1 MAVDATQ
8 HGRVEDDGTVL
19 VHDGGTWRP
28 VGSFPDG
35 TPEEALAY
43 FERKFSELEA
53 KVTLAEQRLAAKA
66 SAKDVSG
73 QIDKLIEELVEPSA
87 VGDLAALR
95 LRAQALSDALPGLRE
110 SQKKET
116 EAALEEAL
124 TTREGI
130 VSAMEALAA
139 EDPNK
144 IRWKATG
151 VTMSE
156 LFEQWQ
162 NHQQTGPRIPKKTAD
177 VLWSRF
183 RTAKNALEKSRRAHF
198 QELEAKTKE
207 SKQAKKALIEQA
219 EALTP
224 QGAEGIAT
232 YQKLLNQWKAAPRA
246 QRSVEDALWKKF
258 KAAGDVLY
266 QQKAE
271 KAEQDD
277 AANAENLEQKRA
289 LLKDFADIP
298 TLTDRDAATA
308 RLRLFHEKLQAM
320 GPVPKKDVR
329 AIDQEVKKYDTHVRT
344 LEQDFWSKN
353 DPEKKARSSSMADQ
367 LMGAIGSLEAKI
379 AGASGSEKANLEA
392 ELETKKTWLAV
403 VKD

>member
-1 MAVDATQ
+1 MADHATQ
-8 HGRVEDDGTVL
+8 HGRVDDDGTVL

-110 SQKKET
+110 TQKKET

-139 EDPNK
+139 EDPNN

-151 VTMSE
+151 VKMSE

-207 SKQAKKALIEQA
+207 SKQAKKSLIEQA
-219 EALTP
+219 EALAP
-224 QGAEGIAT
+224 QGAEGIAA

-271 KAEQDD
+271 KAAQDD
-277 AANAENLEQKRA
+277 AANAGNLEQKRA
-289 LLKDFADIP
+289 LLQDFADIP

-308 RLRLFHEKLQAM
+308 RLRLFHEKLQAI
-320 GPVPKKDVR
+320 GPVPKKDIR

-344 LEQDFWSKN
+344 LEQDFWVKN
-353 DPEKKARSSSMADQ
+353 DPAKKARSSSMADQ
-367 LMGAIGSLEAKI
+367 LMDSIGSLQAKI
-379 AGASGSEKANLEA
+379 AAASGPEKAILEA

>member
-1 MAVDATQ
+1 MAADATQ
-8 HGRVEDDGTVL
+8 HGRVDDDGTVL

-73 QIDKLIEELVEPSA
+73 QIGKLMEELVEPSA

-95 LRAQALSDALPGLRE
+95 LRAQALNDALPGLRE
-110 SQKKET
+110 TQKKET

-124 TTREGI
+124 ATREGI

-139 EDPNK
+139 EDPSK

-151 VTMSE
+151 LTMSE

-198 QELEAKTKE
+198 QELEAQTKE
-207 SKQAKKALIEQA
+207 SKQAKKSLIEQA
-219 EALTP
+219 EALAP
-224 QGAEGIAT
+224 QGAEGIAS

-271 KAEQDD
+271 KAAQDD
-277 AANAENLEQKRA
+277 AANAGNLEQKRA
-289 LLKDFADIP
+289 LLQDFADIP

-308 RLRLFHEKLQAM
+308 RLRLFHEKFQAI

-344 LEQDFWSKN
+344 LEQDFWTKN

-367 LMGAIGSLEAKI
+367 LMDAIGSLEAKI
-379 AGASGSEKANLEA
+379 SAASGSEKANLEA

>member
-1 MAVDATQ
+1 MAADATQ
-8 HGRVEDDGTVL
+8 HGRVDDDGTVL

-73 QIDKLIEELVEPSA
+73 QIGKLMEELVEPSA

-95 LRAQALSDALPGLRE
+95 LRAQALNDALPGLRE
-110 SQKKET
+110 TQKKET

-124 TTREGI
+124 ATREGI

-139 EDPNK
+139 EDPSK

-151 VTMSE
+151 LTMSE

-198 QELEAKTKE
+198 QELEAHTKE
-207 SKQAKKALIEQA
+207 SKQAKKSLIEQA
-219 EALTP
+219 EALAP
-224 QGAEGIAT
+224 QGAEGIAS

-271 KAEQDD
+271 KAAQDD
-277 AANAENLEQKRA
+277 AANAGNLEQKRA
-289 LLKDFADIP
+289 LLQDFADIP

-308 RLRLFHEKLQAM
+308 RLRLFHEKFQAI

-329 AIDQEVKKYDTHVRT
+329 AIDQEVKRYDTHVRT
-344 LEQDFWSKN
+344 LEQDFWTKN

-367 LMGAIGSLEAKI
+367 LMDAIGSLEAKI
-379 AGASGSEKANLEA
+379 SAASGSEKANLEA

>member
-271 KAEQDD
+271 KAAQDD
-277 AANAENLEQKRA
+277 AANAENVEQKRA

>member
-1 MAVDATQ
+1 MAADATQ
-8 HGRVEDDGTVL
+8 HGRVDDDGTVL

-73 QIDKLIEELVEPSA
+73 QIGKLMEELVEPSA

-95 LRAQALSDALPGLRE
+95 LRAQALNDALPGLRE
-110 SQKKET
+110 TQKKET

-124 TTREGI
+124 ATREGI

-139 EDPNK
+139 EDPSK

-151 VTMSE
+151 LTMSE

-198 QELEAKTKE
+198 QELEAQTKE
-207 SKQAKKALIEQA
+207 SKKAKKSLIEQA
-219 EALTP
+219 EALAP
-224 QGAEGIAT
+224 QGAEGIAS

-271 KAEQDD
+271 KAAQDD
-277 AANAENLEQKRA
+277 AANAGNLEQKRA
-289 LLKDFADIP
+289 LLQDFADIP

-308 RLRLFHEKLQAM
+308 RLRLFHEKFQAI

-344 LEQDFWSKN
+344 LEQDFWTKN

-367 LMGAIGSLEAKI
+367 LMDAIGSLEAKI
-379 AGASGSEKANLEA
+379 SAASGSEKANLEA

>member
-151 VTMSE
+151 VTISE

-271 KAEQDD
+271 KAAQDD

>member
-130 VSAMEALAA
+130 ASAMEALAA

-271 KAEQDD
+271 KAAQDD
-277 AANAENLEQKRA
+277 AANAENVEQKRA

>member
-1 MAVDATQ
+1 MAADATQ
-8 HGRVEDDGTVL
+8 HGRVDDDGTVL

-73 QIDKLIEELVEPSA
+73 HIGKLMEELVEPSA

-95 LRAQALSDALPGLRE
+95 LRAQALNDALPGLRE
-110 SQKKET
+110 TQKKET

-139 EDPNK
+139 EDPSK

-151 VTMSE
+151 LTMSE

-198 QELEAKTKE
+198 QELEAHTKE
-207 SKQAKKALIEQA
+207 SKQAKKSLIEQA
-219 EALTP
+219 EALAP
-224 QGAEGIAT
+224 QGAEGIAS

-271 KAEQDD
+271 KAAQDD
-277 AANAENLEQKRA
+277 AANAGNLEQKRA
-289 LLKDFADIP
+289 LLQYFADIP
-298 TLTDRDAATA
+298 TLTDRDAAAA
-308 RLRLFHEKLQAM
+308 RLRLFHEKFQAI

-329 AIDQEVKKYDTHVRT
+329 AIDQEVKRYDTHVRT
-344 LEQDFWSKN
+344 LEQDFWTKN

-367 LMGAIGSLEAKI
+367 LMDAIGSLEAKI
-379 AGASGSEKANLEA
+379 SAASGSEKANLEA

>member
-271 KAEQDD
+271 KAAQDD